1 MTASVPG
8 ASVTAP
14 AGATPAAEYQGE
26 TMPIIRRQL
35 AAAGTGLL
43 CAAAFGTNAF
53 AAAPGGTEAVTAAVE
68 AYRVGL
74 LKADGKLLNA
84 LCSNPIAYGH
94 STGRVQTR
102 QEFLDEA
109 GNGKSAWKTIGFSD
123 LSILLNGSNAMSR
136 FVFNGVN
143 EVAGKQNTLRFGV
156 LIVWARQ
163 RGKWR
168 LLARQGYKL

>member
-1 MTASVPG
+1 MTAWLPG
-8 ASVTAP
+8 ASVVLQ
-14 AGATPAAEYQGE
+14 AGAEPAAGYQGE

-43 CAAAFGTNAF
+43 CAAAFGTKTL
-53 AAAPGGTEAVTAAVE
+53 AAAAGGTEAVAAAVE

-74 LKADGKLLNA
+74 LNADGKLLNA
-84 LCSNPIAYGH
+84 LCSDPIAYGH
-94 STGRVQTR
+94 SSGRVQTR
-102 QEFLDEA
+102 KEFIDEA
-109 GNGKSAWKTIGFSD
+109 GNGKSVWKSISFSD

-143 EVAGKQNTLRFGV
+143 EVDGKQNTLRFGV
-156 LIVWARQ
+156 LIVWVRQ

-168 LLARQGYKL
+168 LLARQGYKI

>member
-1 MTASVPG
+1 MWRSRR
-8 ASVTAP
+8 AP
-14 AGATPAAEYQGE
+14 LPAAEYQGE

-35 AAAGTGLL
+35 AVAGTGLV
-43 CAAAFGTNAF
+43 CAAAFGAETF
-53 AAAPGGTEAVTAAVE
+53 AAGPGGTEAISAAVE

-74 LKADGKLLNA
+74 LNADGKLLNA

-94 STGRVQTR
+94 SSGRVQTR
-102 QEFLDEA
+102 KEFIDEA
-109 GNGKSAWKTIGFSD
+109 GNGKSVWKTIGFSD
-123 LSILLNGSNAMSR
+123 LSILLNGGNAMSR

-143 EVAGKQNTLRFGV
+143 EVNGKQNTLRFGV

-168 LLARQGYKL
+168 LLARQGYKI